1 MAISDCAS
9 HHISDPLWHMRTS
22 VHVYHAFPGARA
34 YPRARARLCVW
45 RLPLARLLIEP
56 VTALYSTLLLAL
68 VVAVELLAAAG
79 NGVYLPCL
87 SPPSSQLRNKAKRA
101 LQHELQISALVRALL
116 L

>member
-45 RLPLARLLIEP
+45 RLPLAPLNRQ
-56 VTALYSTLLLAL
+56 TALPFYHP
-68 VVAVELLAAAG
+68 VPRIPKQMGIRPV
-79 NGVYLPCL
+79 N
-87 SPPSSQLRNKAKRA
+87 SPP
-101 LQHELQISALVRALL
+101 
-116 L
+116 